1 MKKVQNIVLSSLKF
15 QIGRTNEESRGYL
28 KEKRDSRMAIH
39 PFLVVESSIIDMIF
53 DISDFESNIMAMNFS
68 IKAERDREL
77 AAYIEE
83 SRKKEAEIM
92 KNRPDWKVGESVYS
106 KRWNPPTQFRSQI

>member
-1 MKKVQNIVLSSLKF
+1 
-15 QIGRTNEESRGYL
+15 
-28 KEKRDSRMAIH
+28 
-39 PFLVVESSIIDMIF
+39 
-53 DISDFESNIMAMNFS
+53 MNFS

-106 KRWNPPTQFRSQI
+106 KRWNPPTKFRSQI

>member
-1 MKKVQNIVLSSLKF
+1 MPKTGPVYPPNVTSVQDMPPPGGYPPINFARGMRNRGPPGWAIWLGVLTATVYGF
-15 QIGRTNEESRGYL
+15 NQ
-28 KEKRDSRMAIH
+28 
-39 PFLVVESSIIDMIF
+39 
-53 DISDFESNIMAMNFS
+53 
-68 IKAERDREL
+68 AERDREL

-106 KRWNPPTQFRSQI
+106 RRWNPPTLFKSKI